1 MLEIKNLSFR
11 YNEAPVLQ
19 NIHFSLKKGENL
31 SVIGESGCGKS
42 TLLKLVYGLLQPEKG
57 EIYWHGKKLLG
68 PDFNLIPGEGFM
80 KYVAQDFGLMPFTT
94 VEENVGRH
102 LSNMFPEKKRKRIHE
117 LLELVEMT
125 GFAKTKAKFL
135 SGGQQQRVALASA
148 LAKEPEI
155 MLLDEPFSNIDN
167 FKKNKLRREL
177 FTYFKENKITC
188 LVATHDNADSLA
200 YADNILVLKG
210 GEQLAFEK
218 PETVY
223 KNPKNLYT
231 ASLFGEVNV
240 LPKQLFYTIATKD
253 EMLILYPHDLIEVSN
268 GVLPVEVKEV
278 YFMGNFYLVEASS
291 LFGKI
296 YFQHNKPLE
305 INSKLNLGL
314 SS

>member
-11 YNEAPVLQ
+11 YKEAPVLQ
-19 NIHFSLKKGENL
+19 NIHFSLNKGENL

-94 VEENVGRH
+94 VEENVGRN

-125 GFAKTKAKFL
+125 GFAKTKARFL

-148 LAKEPEI
+148 LAKEPEV

-177 FTYFKENKITC
+177 FTYFRENKITC

-200 YADNILVLKG
+200 YADNILVLKDG
-210 GEQLAFEK
+210 KQLQYGR

-223 KNPKNLYT
+223 NNPANFYT
-231 ASLFGEVNV
+231 ASLFGEVNELPAKYFNLDANENETV
-240 LPKQLFYTIATKD
+240 L
-253 EMLILYPHDLIEVSN
+253 LYPNQLTLTTAGGLKVKVCNNYFNGENFLIEAISHYGNVFFNHNNALKKNS
-268 GVLPVEVKEV
+268 EV
-278 YFMGNFYLVEASS
+278 
-291 LFGKI
+291 
-296 YFQHNKPLE
+296 
-305 INSKLNLGL
+305 NLGL
-314 SS
+314 NS